1 MKYDI
6 STIKRKMLVK
16 YPFFGSVIASVDYKE
31 SKDIPT
37 AGTDGKTIY
46 YNPDFL
52 EKISVEEQTFIFA
65 HEVCHIA
72 FNHIAR
78 SKEKKQRSWNIATD
92 AVINQFLKKDGLKI
106 VDGGIDIPDA
116 INYDAEQLYEKLLN
130 EQQENNNVYNDTHS
144 MWKDAVKKQKDE
156 QKELKKKQDELQNMG
171 EKNAFKKN
179 LQEKKRQLE
188 ELRDAISKQALKAG
202 MLTNSDIRNITNI
215 GTSKPIIDWRYVL
228 REAVKYDVDWSYK
241 NATIEDGLV
250 VANLEEQAIPE
261 TEIVLDTSGSIN
273 EILLKKFLIECKNIL
288 KHSKL
293 KVGCF
298 DTQFYG
304 FTEIRTEKD
313 IENMKF
319 IGGGG
324 TNFDVAVNAFSKRV
338 ENKIIFTDG
347 EAPLPKT
354 SVNAIWI
361 VFGNTKINPKGGKV
375 IYITSEQLD
384 RLYSY
389 EIENS
394 SKAKLKVVLK

>member
-1 MKYDI
+1 
-6 STIKRKMLVK
+6 
-16 YPFFGSVIASVDYKE
+16 
-31 SKDIPT
+31 
-37 AGTDGKTIY
+37 
-46 YNPDFL
+46 
-52 EKISVEEQTFIFA
+52 
-65 HEVCHIA
+65 
-72 FNHIAR
+72 
-78 SKEKKQRSWNIATD
+78 
-92 AVINQFLKKDGLKI
+92 
-106 VDGGIDIPDA
+106 
-116 INYDAEQLYEKLLN
+116 
-130 EQQENNNVYNDTHS
+130 
-144 MWKDAVKKQKDE
+144 MWKDAVKKQKDK

-241 NATIEDGLV
+241 NATIENGLV

-273 EILLKKFLIECKNIL
+273 EILLKKFLRECKNIL

-347 EAPLPKT
+347 EAPLPKA